1 MEGHG
6 NTLILIRF
14 VIRLSIM
21 FGHATALTRTDT
33 EGDPYWTV
41 VRDDACL
48 NDEERSLTFI

>member
-14 VIRLSIM
+14 GIRLSIM
-21 FGHATALTRTDT
+21 FGHATALTCTD
-33 EGDPYWTV
+33 WTV
-41 VRDDACL
+41 VSDDACL